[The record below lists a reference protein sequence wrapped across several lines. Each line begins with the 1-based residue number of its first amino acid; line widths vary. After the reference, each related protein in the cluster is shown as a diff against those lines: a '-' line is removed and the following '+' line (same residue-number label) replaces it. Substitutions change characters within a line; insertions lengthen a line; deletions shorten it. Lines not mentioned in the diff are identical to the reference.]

1 MNKNHS
7 RPRRRRWQPLLV
19 LLLALTGLIGLACS
33 DDGDQGGDRPV
44 VVATHSILGDLAA
57 NVLGEEAQVEV
68 IMPAGTDPHEFEP
81 SAAEIAMLNEA
92 DLVIANGLG
101 FEAGLADA
109 LDAAADEGVPTL
121 ELGEDLDPLPLSEE
135 GGEHEHEAEADGEH
149 EHEGEA
155 DGEHEHEHEGDEDP
169 HWFTDPLRMA
179 RAAGLVADAAADVDG
194 LDAEVVREQADAY
207 AAAIEAADTEI
218 AADLETIPEER
229 RKLVTNHE
237 VFGYFADHYGFEVV
251 GTIIPGGTTLA
262 EPSSAE
268 LAELVGVIEET
279 GVPAVFADTS
289 SSTELA
295 DVLAEE
301 TGEDIEVVEL
311 FSESLGEEGSGGETY
326 LDLIRTNADRIVAA
340 LA

>member
-1 MNKNHS
+1 
-7 RPRRRRWQPLLV
+7 
-19 LLLALTGLIGLACS
+19 
-33 DDGDQGGDRPV
+33 
-44 VVATHSILGDLAA
+44 
-57 NVLGEEAQVEV
+57 
-68 IMPAGTDPHEFEP
+68 
-81 SAAEIAMLNEA
+81 
-92 DLVIANGLG
+92 
-101 FEAGLADA
+101 EAGLADA

-135 GGEHEHEAEADGEH
+135 GGEHEHEA
-149 EHEGEA
+149 EA

-251 GTIIPGGTTLA
+251 GTII
-262 EPSSAE
+262 
-268 LAELVGVIEET
+268 
-279 GVPAVFADTS
+279 
-289 SSTELA
+289 
-295 DVLAEE
+295 
-301 TGEDIEVVEL
+301 
-311 FSESLGEEGSGGETY
+311 
-326 LDLIRTNADRIVAA
+326 
-340 LA
+340 